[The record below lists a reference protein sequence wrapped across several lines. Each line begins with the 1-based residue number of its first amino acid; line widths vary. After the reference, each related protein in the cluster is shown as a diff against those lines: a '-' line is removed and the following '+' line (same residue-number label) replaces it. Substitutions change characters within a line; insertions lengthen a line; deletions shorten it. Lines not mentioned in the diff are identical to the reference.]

1 MALRR
6 SRRKNLALYIGVLM
20 LLLIGY
26 LTKELPEL
34 ISGKK
39 GTAVILLGPFHLKC
53 STFYDN
59 NL

>member
-39 GTAVILLGPFHLKC
+39 GTAVNIV
-53 STFYDN
+53 
-59 NL
+59 